1 MNLHL
6 CNTSVPATMLI
17 LGIQGL
23 LRPTFLPLGSLES
36 REGGG
41 QTEYYFTAVGTVIKG
56 SMKCSGRIHIV
67 VESLSHIRLCDPME
81 CSTPC
86 FPVLHY
92 FPGLLKLMSIEL
104 VIPPSHLIFSHLLL
118 LLPSVFPKI
127 SFISSEPALGIRWP
141 QYWPLQHQSL
151 PMNIQGWFPLA
162 LTGLISLLS
171 KGLSRVFSSTT
182 VWKHQFFGTHPC
194 LWSNSHIHTQLPE
207 KP

>member
-1 MNLHL
+1 MTEKAWTTVKIEGDYVGNRHVSFRSNFLCVSVNTLLGFIRDMKQTFYRSFESSGRNSCLLLSYLSLNLHL

-141 QYWPLQHQSL
+141 QY
-151 PMNIQGWFPLA
+151 
-162 LTGLISLLS
+162 
-171 KGLSRVFSSTT
+171 
-182 VWKHQFFGTHPC
+182 
-194 LWSNSHIHTQLPE
+194 
-207 KP
+207 

>member
-104 VIPPSHLIFSHLLL
+104 VILSNHLIFCHPLL
-118 LLPSVFPKI
+118 LLPSILPASG
-127 SFISSEPALGIRWP
+127 SFSNESALCIRWP
-141 QYWPLQHQSL
+141 KYWSFSFR
-151 PMNIQGWFPLA
+151 IR
-162 LTGLISLLS
+162 LS
-171 KGLSRVFSSTT
+171 NKY
-182 VWKHQFFGTHPC
+182 
-194 LWSNSHIHTQLPE
+194 
-207 KP
+207 